1 MLPRTQPG
9 ISLSNL
15 SCNHTLES
23 HVTQIIVQMASIG
36 VGDFIAVG
44 KIAKTVIEACKDGPG
59 ELQELGRE
67 VKTLEVTM
75 DRLSQDVDDPQSTLN
90 RRGANRRQDLQQLID
105 NCKIALLDVQNFVE
119 KHSTLERPS
128 NPRNPFASTKRTWHR
143 YQVGSTDIDD
153 MRGKLTFYTSSIG
166 LYLDSLTSAA
176 ISRMERKIDQI
187 LINAVNSDRRA
198 STSSLQSMNSVVSLA
213 SVGSDDQ
220 AWDRLRVQ
228 LVEAGVSYRDIND
241 NRDRIIVHVRN
252 LLASHHDPAPSLN
265 GNGKLLRLAHLNVCT
280 DKRLKRSEPSTRI
293 PLETSIP
300 LTYPSTGSCPVHCLK
315 GTTSLTFLHGYWE
328 AANSLSRQSL
338 CNMEL

>member
-1 MLPRTQPG
+1 
-9 ISLSNL
+9 
-15 SCNHTLES
+15 
-23 HVTQIIVQMASIG
+23 MASIG

-105 NCKIALLDVQNFVE
+105 NCKMALLDVQNFVE
-119 KHSTLERPS
+119 KHSTLDRPS

-176 ISRMERKIDQI
+176 IGRMERKIDQI
-187 LINAVNSDRRA
+187 LINAVNTDRRA
-198 STSSLQSMNSVVSLA
+198 STSSMQSVISVVSLA
-213 SVGSDDQ
+213 SVGSDDR
-220 AWDRLRVQ
+220 AWDQLREQ
-228 LVEAGVSYRDIND
+228 LVEAGVSYRDVDD
-241 NRDRIIVHVRN
+241 NRDRIILHVRN
-252 LLASHHDPAPSLN
+252 LLQTHQETSSSLYD
-265 GNGKLLRLAHLNVCT
+265 NGKLLRLTSVCICT
-280 DKRLKRSEPSTRI
+280 NKPSKKW
-293 PLETSIP
+293 EDSASIP
-300 LTYPSTGSCPVHCLK
+300 SGTRGLLMCRSIGSYLE
-315 GTTSLTFLHGYWE
+315 Y
-328 AANSLSRQSL
+328 
-338 CNMEL
+338 